1 MSMDSV
7 ILFIVATVLCLS
19 AVTILFVVVLK
30 PRYSG
35 IPIERRRPDSL
46 PDQSSLGKV
55 SQTAVSAMG
64 GVLGDSGG
72 PYNRTVLYN
81 AGVKTDPATF
91 TVMVAVASLVGGIL
105 GTLLTNGLIGILLA
119 VACPFLAKIGLSVM
133 TEKRRGKF
141 EAQLTDTIQ
150 MLIGGLRVGHSI
162 MRSIEAAATEA
173 DAPTS
178 EELTRIVNEV
188 RIGKDAHLALDEAAQ
203 RMDSEDFQ
211 WIGQA
216 IQINREVG
224 GDLAEVLEQVAG
236 TIRERSEIKGQ
247 VRALSGE
254 GKMSAYILMAMPV
267 VVAIMISFINPGYTD
282 VFFTEPIGIGM
293 LVASLIMFAV
303 GGFWMSRIV
312 KIKF

>member
-1 MSMDSV
+1 MDTPV
-7 ILFIVATVLCLS
+7 LFIAATVLCLG
-19 AVTILFVVVLK
+19 AVIILFVFVLT

-35 IPIERRRPDSL
+35 IPIERRRPDSQ

-55 SQTAVSAMG
+55 SQTAVAAMG

-72 PYNRTVLYN
+72 PFNRTVLYN
-81 AGVKTDPATF
+81 AGVKSDPATF
-91 TVMVAVASLVGGIL
+91 TVMVAVASLVGGTL
-105 GTLLTNGLIGILLA
+105 GALLTNGLIGISLA
-119 VACPFLAKIGLSVM
+119 VAGPFLAKIGLSLM
-133 TEKRRGKF
+133 TDKRRGKF

-178 EELTRIVNEV
+178 EELSRVVNEV

-203 RMDSEDFQ
+203 RMDSEDFR

-282 VFFTEPIGIGM
+282 VFVTEPIGIAM

>member
-1 MSMDSV
+1 MDSP
-7 ILFIVATVLCLS
+7 ILYIVATVLCLGALS
-19 AVTILFVVVLK
+19 ILFVVVLK
-30 PRYSG
+30 PAYG
-35 IPIERRRPDSL
+35 NIPTERRRPDSQ
-46 PDQSSLGKV
+46 PGQSSLGKV
-55 SQTAVSAMG
+55 SQTAVAAMG
-64 GVLGDSGG
+64 GVLGNSGG
-72 PYNRTVLYN
+72 PYNRNVLYN

-91 TVMVAVASLVGGIL
+91 TVMVVVASLTGGIL
-105 GTLLTNGLIGILLA
+105 GALLMNGIIGILLA
-119 VACPFLAKIGLSVM
+119 VAGPFVAKIGLSLM
-133 TEKRRGKF
+133 TDKRRGKF

-150 MLIGGLRVGHSI
+150 MLIGGLRAGHSV

-178 EELTRIVNEV
+178 EELSRIVNEV
-188 RIGKDAHLALDEAAQ
+188 RIGKDAHVALEEAAH
-203 RMDSEDFQ
+203 RMDSEDFH
-211 WIGQA
+211 WMAQA

-254 GKMSAYILMAMPV
+254 GKMSAYILMGMPV
-267 VVAIMISFINPGYTD
+267 VVVFMISFINPGYTE
-282 VFFTEPIGIGM
+282 VFVTEPLGIAM
-293 LVASLIMFAV
+293 FIASLIMFAI